1 MKKRIFL
8 LLMLVLVSFG
18 LSACN
23 DAKTQIML
31 PAVSQ
36 LSAVEVT
43 NEAGTETKIVTDTN
57 WMTQLFEELSKV
69 EATDQTSVQDV
80 PVADVY
86 WQIDFV
92 FSEEGKTT
100 AYLYEEEGKWYLEQP
115 YVAIYQAPSSCAEF
129 LQQLWLT

>member
-1 MKKRIFL
+1 MKKKIFF

-18 LSACN
+18 LSAC
-23 DAKTQIML
+23 DDVETQIML

-43 NEAGTETKIVTDTN
+43 SEAKTETKIVTDTN

-80 PVADVY
+80 PAADAY

-100 AYLYEEEGKWYLEQP
+100 AYLYEEDGQWYLEQP
-115 YVAIYQAPSSCAEF
+115 YVAVYQIPSSCAEF